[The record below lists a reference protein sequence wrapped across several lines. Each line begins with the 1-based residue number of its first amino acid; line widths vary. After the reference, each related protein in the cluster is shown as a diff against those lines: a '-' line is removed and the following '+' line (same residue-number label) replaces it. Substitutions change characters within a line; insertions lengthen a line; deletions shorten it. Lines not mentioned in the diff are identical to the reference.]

1 MQRRWGGQQPLLMK
15 GVFTLETSAPI
26 LSMTIML
33 QVIGEATLH
42 HHHSKKI
49 PSAKLRL
56 PFLPRHALVR
66 DE

>member
-26 LSMTIML
+26 LSIMTIML

-49 PSAKLRL
+49 PSAKL
-56 PFLPRHALVR
+56 
-66 DE
+66 